1 MNSAMRLILPDPP
14 KGSEQSLES
23 TLSAKYPWILRWA
36 MHFTQNNRVS
46 AEDLVQET
54 FVRVLS
60 VRDSIYDVGNMEP
73 LLYTHLRFAYLTERR
88 RNHLLQN
95 LATADFDTLAI
106 NLGKFSASDQ
116 IDVQNQLRK
125 VLCFLLWRRRSA
137 KFAGIF
143 LLRFFHGFAPE
154 ETARMCLI
162 TRHAVDLS
170 LGYARDELKAYLAN
184 PHQVQLMGRGAA
196 PEHKPVN
203 VAVPSA
209 DFSSELLGAIFTSP
223 CGTCPNDANLERR
236 YRAPNHMPLETEL
249 VAHIVSCKGC
259 IEKVRRFSGAEPPTR
274 FTGEF
279 PGRYR
284 RHAKARRS
292 EPTQDKEALARIF
305 TRCSER
311 QREIF
316 EHRPRK
322 LSVALNAEIAAV
334 RDVASVRT
342 VLEVET
348 RSIDSL
354 KMIEVFGEEGL
365 LLLALPITE
374 RPPYSL
380 QEMRSAVT
388 LSGTRTLDVNLIFTV
403 NGASIEV
410 TYFDP
415 HFTSDSLEELETVT
429 IDSDLCERVNMAVKE
444 VTEVEDHS
452 ESAAPPPCRRSWHR
466 LFARVQRAFRLF
478 HRRSLIFAAATALV
492 VGIMVW
498 VSATSRVKEQQVAS
512 LLADSMRAER
522 GQRIAYGPG
531 VIHQRVQIHASGQR
545 HRLDLYRDTDGHRRP
560 KTQPIDNDERQL
572 RAKVA
577 EAGLDWNDPLSASGF
592 DAWLHQS
599 AGTKD
604 LLERTGDNFVVVT
617 GTASRSPA
625 LRESLTLR
633 LSDLHPVARSVQFVN
648 QENLE
653 ITELSYE
660 VVPWNPQ
667 NERLFE
673 PLSGAS
679 SPAIS
684 DSSRHL
690 LSPHSG
696 VSENELDI
704 AELDVMLALEELH
717 ADTERLQSKRTDE
730 GIVVTGI
737 VDSETRKQ
745 EIASRLRM
753 ISYAISDIHSY
764 RDFESGK
771 QPSSVT
777 TAVKAESVVTEPTP
791 LDGYC
796 ETKLIARDHCQQ
808 LAYSLLTSSAILYRE
823 TSQLDDLWRQY
834 PPAKPLTPAAG
845 TLLNQLVS
853 QHLDHLD
860 FGVRQQREALLA
872 LGLDHLETGMNQQD
886 GRFDLHAATRQN
898 LVLAKE
904 LVYPQNDQ
912 TRAATAIVQ
921 ELAASVEEI
930 RNAVSRLRM
939 STADEAGPSVSPPHP
954 D

>member
-106 NLGKFSASDQ
+106 NLGKFSSSEQ

-170 LGYARDELKAYLAN
+170 LGYTRDELKAYLAN
-184 PHQVQLMGRGAA
+184 PHRIQLMRRGAA
-196 PEHKPVN
+196 PEHKAIN

-223 CGTCPNDANLERR
+223 CGTCPNDADLERR
-236 YRAPNHMPLETEL
+236 YRTPNQMPLETEL

-259 IEKVRRFSGAEPPTR
+259 IDKVIRFSGAEPPTR
-274 FTGEF
+274 LIGEF

-316 EHRPRK
+316 EHRPCK
-322 LSVALNAEIAAV
+322 LSVALNAEIVAV

-342 VLEVET
+342 LLKVET
-348 RSIDSL
+348 RSIHSL
-354 KMIEVFGEEGL
+354 KMIEVFSEQGL
-365 LLLALPITE
+365 LLLALPITG
-374 RPPYSL
+374 RPPHSL
-380 QEMRSAVT
+380 REMRGKVAFSGMRT
-388 LSGTRTLDVNLIFTV
+388 LSVNLTFTV
-403 NGASIEV
+403 KGASIEV
-410 TYFDP
+410 SYFDP
-415 HFTSDSLEELETVT
+415 HFTSDTVEELNTF
-429 IDSDLCERVNMAVKE
+429 DSDLCAQVSMAVKE
-444 VTEVEDHS
+444 DTEVGNPPALAS
-452 ESAAPPPCRRSWHR
+452 PPPYWNYWQR
-466 LFARVQRAFRLF
+466 LFAKAQHVFRLF
-478 HRRSLIFAAATALV
+478 HRRPLIYAAATALV
-492 VGIMVW
+492 VAMIVW
-498 VSATSRVKEQQVAS
+498 VSATSRVKDQQVAS
-512 LLADSMRAER
+512 LLSDSMRAER
-522 GQRIAYGPG
+522 GKRIAYGPG
-531 VIHQRVQIHASGQR
+531 VVHQRLQIHTSGQTR
-545 HRLDLYRDTDGHRRP
+545 RLDLYRDIDGHRRP
-560 KTQPIDNDERQL
+560 EAQPLDNDERQL
-572 RAKVA
+572 RAKLA

-599 AGTKD
+599 ARTKD
-604 LLERTGDNFVVVT
+604 LLQRTGDTFVVVT
-617 GTASRSPA
+617 GTASGGPVF
-625 LRESLTLR
+625 RESLTLR

-653 ITELSYE
+653 IAELSYE
-660 VVPWNPQ
+660 VVPWNSQ
-667 NERLFE
+667 NEHLFE
-673 PLSGAS
+673 PLPGPS

-690 LSPHSG
+690 LPTHPG

-704 AELDVMLALEELH
+704 DELDVMLALEELH

-730 GIVVTGI
+730 GIVITGI
-737 VDSETRKQ
+737 VDSESRKQ
-745 EIASRLRM
+745 DIASRLRM
-753 ISYAISDIHSY
+753 IPHVISAIHSY

-771 QPSSVT
+771 EPSSAT
-777 TAVKAESVVTEPTP
+777 TAVNAVSVVAEPSP
-791 LDGYC
+791 LDSYC
-796 ETKLIARDHCQQ
+796 ETALIARDRCQQ
-808 LAYSLLTSSAILYRE
+808 LAYSLLTSSAILDRV
-823 TSQLDDLWRQY
+823 TSQLDDLRRQY
-834 PPAKPLTPAAG
+834 PPTKPLTPAAG
-845 TLLNQLVS
+845 ILLNKLVT
-853 QHLDHLD
+853 QRLDHLD
-860 FGVRQQREALLA
+860 LGLRQQREALLA
-872 LGLDHLETGMNQQD
+872 LGLEHPEAGMKQQ
-886 GRFDLHAATRQN
+886 GAHFDLHAATRQN

-904 LVYPQNDQ
+904 LVYPQNDRP
-912 TRAATAIVQ
+912 RAATAIVQ

-939 STADEAGPSVSPPHP
+939 SAADEAGPSDSTLHP